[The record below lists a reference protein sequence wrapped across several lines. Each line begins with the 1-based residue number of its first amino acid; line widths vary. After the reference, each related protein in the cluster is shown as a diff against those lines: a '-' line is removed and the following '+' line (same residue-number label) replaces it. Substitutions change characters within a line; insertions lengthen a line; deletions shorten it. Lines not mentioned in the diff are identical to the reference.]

1 MPAAVKILSAVKGI
15 VLFISLFYLTFYL
28 PMTLTF
34 YSSGWM
40 KLNCNWHERCE
51 RIGADN
57 AYKGMDE
64 LAAYFRHQGGL
75 DSFRTKKEKLH
86 LEEVRGMFDTML
98 MAGIAA
104 AVLLALTFERRRAA
118 RFALVNAAIILC
130 LLIVLPF
137 FGTFWRD
144 IFHPLLFDNQLWL
157 NTPADLSFYLM
168 PRQFFK
174 YTVAL
179 LILSSVALNAA
190 IWLLLRRP
198 GTGTSPAG
206 KKR

>member
-1 MPAAVKILSAVKGI
+1 MKILSGLKGI
-15 VLFISLFYLTFYL
+15 VLFVSLFYLTFYI

-34 YSSGWM
+34 YSPGWM
-40 KLNCNWHERCE
+40 KLNCRWHERCE
-51 RIGADN
+51 AIGAEN

-75 DSFRTKKEKLH
+75 DSFWTKKEKLH
-86 LEEVRGMFDTML
+86 LEEVRGMFDTMFV
-98 MAGIAA
+98 AGIAA
-104 AVLLALTFERRRAA
+104 VVLLALTFERRRAA

-144 IFHPLLFDNQLWL
+144 VFHPLLFDNQMWL
-157 NTPADLSFYLM
+157 NTRADLSFYLM

-179 LILSSVALNAA
+179 LILSSVALNAV

-198 GTGTSPAG
+198 GRRTSPG
-206 KKR
+206 WK